1 MLNIKSLDASIVG
14 GKQIIKG
21 FNLDIKPGEIHAIM
35 GPNGSGKSTLSNIIT
50 GHPEYEVNAGSITY
64 LGENLLE
71 MAPEE
76 RATKGVF
83 MSFQYPVGLPGVTT
97 ISFLQAVIN
106 AQRKQRGEALVEAT
120 DLIADAAAA
129 TQKVGLPR
137 SFMHRSLNRG
147 FSGGEKKRAEL
158 MQMMMLEPKLAILDE
173 TDSGL
178 DIDALKMVG
187 SVVNEMRH
195 AERSFI
201 IVTHYHRILEHI
213 KPDHVHVVSD
223 GKIIKSGDA
232 VLARKL
238 EKEGYAWLTDQ
249 TES

>member
-1 MLNIKSLDASIVG
+1 MLNIKSLDASVVG

-83 MSFQYPVGLPGVTT
+83 MSFQYPIGLPGVTT

-147 FSGGEKKRAEL
+147 FSGGEKAC
-158 MQMMMLEPKLAILDE
+158 
-173 TDSGL
+173 
-178 DIDALKMVG
+178 
-187 SVVNEMRH
+187 
-195 AERSFI
+195 
-201 IVTHYHRILEHI
+201 
-213 KPDHVHVVSD
+213 
-223 GKIIKSGDA
+223 
-232 VLARKL
+232 
-238 EKEGYAWLTDQ
+238 
-249 TES
+249 